1 MPYIT
6 DPSTFG
12 LANDY
17 LNGLART
24 TLGCA
29 EEYEVFIVD
38 RYLNA
43 QLVRLPW
50 SSIEWGRT
58 LSDFSE
64 ASVLVPEADGGLS
77 CCHEIGGLVPWR
89 YGLQIQRNA
98 RQVWVGPVVLISRG
112 AGERDVVV
120 TARDV
125 MSWTTKRVQ
134 PVDRLDVDRV
144 PEQKYARNILYQIIV
159 DAFTVDDVP
168 LENVQ
173 LVLAGVG
180 EALTRNFRANRLQR
194 SYELIQEI
202 CRNGDVDYTVVN
214 DKLFIGNM
222 TSIATPVGTLVDEAF
237 AELPAVA
244 IDGVAQ
250 TNTVFVT
257 GGRATD
263 DGFTYWGYHSSV
275 DPLDGVIQEVWVE
288 PENSREE
295 ADQSQLDASALS
307 QWTAR
312 HISPPT
318 ISEASLSP
326 SAALPFEVL
335 IPGAPIVVDAI
346 DSCLW
351 GRATTMRLTEVS
363 VSVEASEDGVSE
375 DVRVTLQMDLE
386 DA

>member
-1 MPYIT
+1 MPYIN

-12 LANDY
+12 MVDEY
-17 LNGLART
+17 LLGLART

-29 EEYEVFIVD
+29 EEYDVFVVD

-50 SSIEWGRT
+50 SSIEWSRV

-64 ASVLVPEADGGLS
+64 ASVVVPEADGGLS
-77 CCHEIGGLVPWR
+77 CCDEIGGLVPWR

-98 RQVWVGPVVLISRG
+98 AQVWVGPVVSISRQ
-112 AGERDVVV
+112 AGDRDVTV

-125 MSWTTKRVQ
+125 MSWVTKRVQ
-134 PVDRLDVDRV
+134 RTDRLDADRTID
-144 PEQKYARNILYQIIV
+144 QKYARNILYQVIV
-159 DAFTVDDVP
+159 DAFTVDDIP

-173 LVLAGVG
+173 VVLAGVG
-180 EALTRNFRANRLQR
+180 EPLTRNFKANRLQR
-194 SYELIQEI
+194 SYELVQELT
-202 CRNGDVDYTVVN
+202 RNGDVDYTVVN
-214 DKLFIGNM
+214 DRLFIGNM
-222 TSIATPVGTLVDEAF
+222 SSIATPVGTLVDEAF
-237 AELPAVA
+237 AESPAVI
-244 IDGVAQ
+244 IDGIAQ

-257 GGRATD
+257 GGHATD
-263 DGFTYWGYHSSV
+263 DGFTYWGYHS
-275 DPLDGVIQEVWVE
+275 DANALDGVIEEVWVE

-312 HISPPT
+312 HVSPPT
-318 ISEASLSP
+318 ISEASLAP
-326 SAALPFEVL
+326 SAALPFEAL
-335 IPGAPIVVDAI
+335 IPGAPIVVDAV

-351 GRATTMRLTEVS
+351 GRATTMRLTEVR
-363 VSVEASEDGVSE
+363 VQVEASEEGVGE